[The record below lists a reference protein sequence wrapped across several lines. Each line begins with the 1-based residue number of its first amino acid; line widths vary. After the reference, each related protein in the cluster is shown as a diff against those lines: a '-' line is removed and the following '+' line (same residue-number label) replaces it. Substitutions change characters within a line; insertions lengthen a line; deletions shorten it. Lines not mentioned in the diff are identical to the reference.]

1 MPFTLGFSLR
11 ANFYM
16 IRENHVY
23 VVNVVVINLTWKTM
37 TMNVISRPL
46 SAVVKF
52 NAIAKIHKY
61 RRLHEAHHFIP
72 MAMEAHDIFGHD
84 MDHFIR

>member
-1 MPFTLGFSLR
+1 V
-11 ANFYM
+11 A
-16 IRENHVY
+16 
-23 VVNVVVINLTWKTM
+23 
-37 TMNVISRPL
+37 MNVISRPL

-61 RRLHEAHHFIP
+61 RRLHEVHHFTP
-72 MAMEAHDIFGHD
+72 MAMEVHGIFGHD